1 MFSNDDVVRMP
12 TEGLIEY
19 SRYLLKKIEKL
30 KKKNSNTK
38 QAEIEFCYI
47 HRRIEKRLKK
57 VNDPLSH

>member
-1 MFSNDDVVRMP
+1 MP